1 MSVYCHNKYM
11 EDDDDNTVLADILS
25 LKISKENKRNSVT
38 NWSKQRSPWLYQN
51 KDKRQE
57 QLQASLNQLQY
68 LHQQQLK
75 TMMRYSSYKNND
87 YNKNSN
93 NSNRSSNSSSNN
105 SNISSSNSSNSSSSS
120 SSSSS
125 KRNSYTFQ
133 LSPSSSNSSFQS
145 QKRYSSSFSKKI
157 KRAFSVTRSMSEK
170 KPNQD
175 IILPDSPTSSVSSRK
190 TNRLTKYF
198 SLLPLPA
205 SSTACSKVSFSS
217 TVIVH
222 ETFSSAEYDRQ
233 SDNTYTCQNLTPE
246 LALDIKKELN
256 DHKLNNMHVHP
267 QSRQFTHFFI

>member
-1 MSVYCHNKYM
+1 M

-38 NWSKQRSPWLYQN
+38 NWGKQHSPWLYQN

-93 NSNRSSNSSSNN
+93 NSNRSSSSSNN
-105 SNISSSNSSNSSSSS
+105 SSISSSNSSSSS

-145 QKRYSSSFSKKI
+145 QKRYPSSLGKKI

-170 KPNQD
+170 KPNQEIQD

-205 SSTACSKVSFSS
+205 SSTTCRKISFSS

-222 ETFSSAEYDRQ
+222 ETFSRAEYNRR

-256 DHKLNNMHVHP
+256 NYKLNHMHVHP

>member
-1 MSVYCHNKYM
+1 
-11 EDDDDNTVLADILS
+11 
-25 LKISKENKRNSVT
+25 
-38 NWSKQRSPWLYQN
+38 
-51 KDKRQE
+51 
-57 QLQASLNQLQY
+57 
-68 LHQQQLK
+68 
-75 TMMRYSSYKNND
+75 
-87 YNKNSN
+87 
-93 NSNRSSNSSSNN
+93 
-105 SNISSSNSSNSSSSS
+105 
-120 SSSSS
+120 
-125 KRNSYTFQ
+125 
-133 LSPSSSNSSFQS
+133 
-145 QKRYSSSFSKKI
+145 
-157 KRAFSVTRSMSEK
+157 MSEK